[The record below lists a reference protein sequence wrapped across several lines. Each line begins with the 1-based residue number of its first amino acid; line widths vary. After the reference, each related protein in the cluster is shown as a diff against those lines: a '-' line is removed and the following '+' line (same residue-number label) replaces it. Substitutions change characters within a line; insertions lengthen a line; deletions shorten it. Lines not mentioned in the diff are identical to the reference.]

1 MQLFIQIALLS
12 LINTLL
18 PDFIRNYVSGS
29 CITDKPL
36 LYSFVLQL
44 KVSRF
49 WKRSTTDT
57 QQIQTELDE
66 AREEL
71 DNVHSAQH
79 AGEYARKIKTMR
91 AERKVAEA
99 ENKIKL
105 SKQMET
111 LKQSTI
117 DTVAY
122 YVSKVLFSLI
132 VVIVCA
138 RNRNSPVMIF
148 DHSFSLAPLGGLLS
162 FPTGVYNAISVPAW
176 AFSCNFTF
184 SLLYS
189 LVKK

>member
-1 MQLFIQIALLS
+1 MYF
-12 LINTLL
+12 
-18 PDFIRNYVSGS
+18 Y
-29 CITDKPL
+29 
-36 LYSFVLQL
+36 LQL

-49 WKRSTTDT
+49 WKKGKTDT
-57 QQIQTELDE
+57 QQMQTELDA

-91 AERKVAEA
+91 AERKVADA
-99 ENKIKL
+99 ETKIKL

-117 DTVAY
+117 DTVVY

-132 VVIVCA
+132 LVIVCA
-138 RNRNSPVMIF
+138 RNRNSPVLIF
-148 DHSFSLAPLGGLLS
+148 DQSFSLAPLGGLLS
-162 FPTGVYNAISVPAW
+162 FPTGVYNAVSVPVW

-184 SLLYS
+184 SLLYG